1 MMEYNLT
8 AELFSELAI
17 GILIFA
23 LRFYARWKYSG
34 LRDFGLDDVFA
45 GFAVV
50 GDHRTPSL
58 VNSGINCVLGILDS
72 RIYFPLHLW

>member
-1 MMEYNLT
+1 MEYNLT

-34 LRDFGLDDVFA
+34 FGDFGLDDVFA

-50 GDHRTPSL
+50 GDHWTLSVMISS
-58 VNSGINCVLGILDS
+58 VNCGLGILDS
-72 RIYFPLHLW
+72 RIYLPLHLW